1 MINFKQEELIRE
13 LVKDIKKKFPEVE
26 FINVTP
32 SPENPN
38 ELWINMRVP
47 DDEDREFELVEFSS
61 NKTMDILLKYG
72 YHFLVM
78 PTRNSESAAFG
89 STIEL
94 SMVEN

>member
-1 MINFKQEELIRE
+1 MINFKQEELIKE
-13 LVKDIKKKFPEVE
+13 LVKDIEKKFPEVE
-26 FINVTP
+26 FINITP

-61 NKTMDILLKYG
+61 NKTMDILLEYG

-78 PTRNSESAAFG
+78 PTRNSESATFG
-89 STIEL
+89 PSIEL
-94 SMVEN
+94 SMEEI

>member
-1 MINFKQEELIRE
+1 MINFKQEELIKE
-13 LVKDIKKKFPEVE
+13 LVKDIEKKLPEVK

-38 ELWINMRVP
+38 ELWINMRIP

-61 NKTMDILLKYG
+61 NKTMDILLEYG

-78 PTRNSESAAFG
+78 PIRNRESSNFG
-89 STIEL
+89 ASLEL
-94 SMVEN
+94 SMEEN